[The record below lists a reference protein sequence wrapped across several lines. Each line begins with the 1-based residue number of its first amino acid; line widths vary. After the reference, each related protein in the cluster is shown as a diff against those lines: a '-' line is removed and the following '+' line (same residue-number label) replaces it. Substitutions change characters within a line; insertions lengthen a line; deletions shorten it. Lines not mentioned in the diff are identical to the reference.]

1 MKGRTTMA
9 TESVTLE
16 LDEAAARIFKEA
28 TPEQRRSLEALVSLH
43 LLEASASRQ
52 SLRELMDTVGQQAEA
67 RGLTEERLQELLR
80 EARKHASRTSGRD
93 AQV

>member
-1 MKGRTTMA
+1 MA

-43 LLEASASRQ
+43 LLEAATSRQ

-80 EARKHASRTSGRD
+80 EAEDARD
-93 AQV
+93 AGERV

>member
-1 MKGRTTMA
+1 MA
-9 TESVTLE
+9 TEPVTLE

-43 LLEASASRQ
+43 LLEAATSRQ
-52 SLRELMDTVGQQAEA
+52 ALRELMDIVGKQAEA

-80 EARKHASRTSGRD
+80 EAED
-93 AQV
+93 ARATDERA